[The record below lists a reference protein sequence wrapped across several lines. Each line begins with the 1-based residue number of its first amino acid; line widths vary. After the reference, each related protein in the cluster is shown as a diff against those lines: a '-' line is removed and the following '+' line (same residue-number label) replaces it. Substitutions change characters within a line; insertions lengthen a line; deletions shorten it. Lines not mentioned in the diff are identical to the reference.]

1 MDIYKH
7 EKRNLALVLSGRF
20 ESIVGAAALMVAM
33 PLYILDLTKSGA
45 IMGFVTVFQI
55 LPRLLVL
62 PFGGVIGDRVNRKWW
77 MVGLDELR
85 GILLLLMWLI
95 LQRGFLSLPVLLI
108 FIGILSILDGLFS
121 APTAAMFGDVVRKEH
136 MKLATSLNSASH
148 GLGNIVGPMLGGLIY
163 GMYGFKNVIL
173 FTGVL
178 YIFSGVT
185 EMFIVYRFSPNSEKL
200 KFFSEIGEG
209 IAFVWNN
216 RGLRFLFFFAIILNF
231 LASPLFMVVFPYL
244 SRIVFKF
251 SAAQFGSLQTFATV
265 GALLGNISII
275 VFLRK
280 VSSKGLIT
288 TGLVLQSLFSIVFS
302 FVIMPWVGLS
312 TLNIYLM
319 FAGALVIISFFN
331 VLVNI
336 PINANLQILIPS
348 ELRSRVFSVLEF
360 LATCMIPLS
369 SLIYGYLLDKI
380 QPLWFFLSVNI
391 LTLFVVLIFIVNA
404 PQEAYDPNLVTTK

>member
-1 MDIYKH
+1 MDIYKY

-85 GILLLLMWLI
+85 GILLLFMWLI
-95 LQRGFLSLPVLLI
+95 LQRGLLSLPILLI

-121 APTAAMFGDVVRKEH
+121 APTAAMFGDVVKKEH

-148 GLGNIVGPMLGGLIY
+148 GLGNIVGPVLGGLIY

-178 YIFSGVT
+178 YIFSGFT
-185 EMFIVYRFSPNSEKL
+185 EMFIVYRFSPKNEKF
-200 KFFSEIGEG
+200 KFFSEIREG

-216 RGLRFLFFFAIILNF
+216 SGLRFLFFFAIILNF

-251 SAAQFGSLQTFATV
+251 SAAQFGYLQTFATV

-288 TGLVLQSLFSIVFS
+288 TGLVLQSLFSIIFS
-302 FVIMPWVGLS
+302 VVIMPWVGLS
-312 TLNIYLM
+312 TLNIYLI

-369 SLIYGYLLDKI
+369 SMIYGYLLDKI

-391 LTLFVVLIFIVNA
+391 LTLFVVLIFIINA